1 MYRSCI
7 DHVVFLTSMM
17 LTKAS
22 FIDQIY
28 SKIVLCFLI
37 SEEITIHFQDSL
49 IESSKEHLYLK

>member
-1 MYRSCI
+1 
-7 DHVVFLTSMM
+7 MM

-49 IESSKEHLYLK
+49 IESLKEHLYLK